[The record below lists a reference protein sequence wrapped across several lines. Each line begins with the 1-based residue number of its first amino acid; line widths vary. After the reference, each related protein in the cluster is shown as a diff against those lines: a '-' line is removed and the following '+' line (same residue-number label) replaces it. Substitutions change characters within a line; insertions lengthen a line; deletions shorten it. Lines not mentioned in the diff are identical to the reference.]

1 MYTLSHL
8 STHTYLHRNTQIVT
22 SPVFHSFDRVSV
34 PSCRPGKP
42 LLPQLVTLSWQKRSA
57 SKSTAI
63 LEQEVNLQHTQH
75 SWIKPKSFTTWVLA
89 LLGPS
94 HTQCIGSKL
103 WGVIFPPRTAPRN
116 PCPLPTPPSSTPL
129 FSEIP
134 WCQMW
139 YRDWLQV
146 SLALV
151 LCCEMCVGQ
160 YGAALAWGQSYNS
173 TEWHGGS
180 FLLWI
185 EQILY

>member
-1 MYTLSHL
+1 MYTFSHL

-42 LLPQLVTLSWQKRSA
+42 LLPHLVTLSWQKRSA

-116 PCPLPTPPSSTPL
+116 PCSLPTPPSSTPL
-129 FSEIP
+129 FSNKLMSDVIQRLTP
-134 WCQMW
+134 GQFGTG
-139 YRDWLQV
+139 V
-146 SLALV
+146 V
-151 LCCEMCVGQ
+151 LWDVCWSVWSCTG
-160 YGAALAWGQSYNS
+160 L
-173 TEWHGGS
+173 GS
-180 FLLWI
+180 EL
-185 EQILY
+185 